1 MHLGPYY
8 EFDIQKAPKNA
19 SAAASSPHR
28 WRSLDHR
35 NRSWPR
41 CRWGGYGVLAVV
53 VIIFPCVS
61 MPVLTFQHM
70 HDTCGKI
77 PPTHCRSLAHM
88 WAVQAMDIWYNV
100 WHMYIAANR
109 VVFFGVKMLL
119 WRGDLAKGIH
129 VKLCQEAQE
138 RSEHAPQILCYRRLE
153 DGGLTAVVS
162 SLERQFVIRMVVELL
177 SSAALWQAVF
187 PQ

>member
-1 MHLGPYY
+1 MWKNTTYPLPEFGPYVGSPGNGY
-8 EFDIQKAPKNA
+8 MVQCMAYVYCCKQGRILRGED
-19 SAAASSPHR
+19 AA
-28 WRSLDHR
+28 
-35 NRSWPR
+35 
-41 CRWGGYGVLAVV
+41 
-53 VIIFPCVS
+53 
-61 MPVLTFQHM
+61 
-70 HDTCGKI
+70 
-77 PPTHCRSLAHM
+77 
-88 WAVQAMDIWYNV
+88 
-100 WHMYIAANR
+100 
-109 VVFFGVKMLL
+109 VK
-119 WRGDLAKGIH
+119 GDLAKGIH